1 MQEVFAMPAT
11 DFSSFTLSDSTL
23 QKINKFPPLMAPYA
37 NYSVTVPNGVLL
49 KQRIG
54 AVPTSYPLL
63 MFGDDAGRRSGIMMG
78 EGLWR
83 WQLSEYQTYANHHAL
98 EELFSQSVQYLT
110 ANTDKQRFR
119 AYPSKNIFDEG
130 DNVLLNAELYDDAL
144 QLTNTPDV
152 KIAIKSVDGKNY
164 NFLFTRMGQTYQ
176 LDAGNLPI
184 GEYSYS
190 ATAVLGNRAF
200 NATGQF
206 TVKPLNLEI
215 RQSVA
220 NRQMLNSISAQS
232 GGKMLF
238 PKQMEELAELIKKNE
253 NIKTL
258 VFEDKHYSDMI
269 DVKWIF
275 ALIFVLLSAEWFLR
289 KREGEV

>member
-1 MQEVFAMPAT
+1 
-11 DFSSFTLSDSTL
+11 
-23 QKINKFPPLMAPYA
+23 
-37 NYSVTVPNGVLL
+37 
-49 KQRIG
+49 
-54 AVPTSYPLL
+54 

-220 NRQMLNSISAQS
+220 NRQMLNSISTQS

-275 ALIFVLLSAEWFLR
+275 LLIFVLLSAEWFLR